1 MDNRELVQ
9 KARERGNFQNLASL
23 AKAVGVN
30 HSSLSLLASG
40 KGELSDETYARLA
53 ELAGI
58 DPALVIIE
66 KHERKAGAEGRKV
79 WERLRHALVKS
90 GSVLAVAAM
99 PTIHQLPVN
108 ELQIVQAQNAV
119 PEIGIMRRKS
129 TPGFQS
135 HPRGLPWVWWGS
147 YTDRSSC
154 APPDSLK

>member
-1 MDNRELVQ
+1 MEAKDLLRTAQEKTGLS
-9 KARERGNFQNLASL
+9 QNKIAGM
-23 AKAVGVN
+23 VGLRQAT
-30 HSSLSLLASG
+30 LSQWAAG
-40 KGELSDETYARLA
+40 KSELSDETYARLA

-66 KHERKAGAEGRKV
+66 KHERKAGTEGRKV

-99 PTIHQLPVN
+99 PTVHQLPVN

-119 PEIGIMRRKS
+119 PGIGIMRRKS

>member
-1 MDNRELVQ
+1 MEAKDLLRTAQEKTGLS
-9 KARERGNFQNLASL
+9 QNKIAGM
-23 AKAVGVN
+23 VGLRQAT
-30 HSSLSLLASG
+30 LSQWAAG
-40 KGELSDETYARLA
+40 KSELSDETYARLA

-66 KHERKAGAEGRKV
+66 KHERKAGTEGRKV

-99 PTIHQLPVN
+99 PTVHQLPVN

-119 PEIGIMRRKS
+119 PGIGIMRRTS

>member
-66 KHERKAGAEGRKV
+66 KHERKAGVEGRKV

-90 GSVLAVAAM
+90 GSVLIVVTVPAITALHHEDLATGQTAIQCSSNRYYATYKYTRFPEPSPRLAVGLVGLLYRPLVVRAA
-99 PTIHQLPVN
+99 
-108 ELQIVQAQNAV
+108 
-119 PEIGIMRRKS
+119 R
-129 TPGFQS
+129 
-135 HPRGLPWVWWGS
+135 
-147 YTDRSSC
+147 
-154 APPDSLK
+154 

>member
-1 MDNRELVQ
+1 MDIQQIIDTAAKRQSVSQ
-9 KARERGNFQNLASL
+9 ATL
-23 AKAVGVN
+23 AKMVGVKP
-30 HSSLSLLASG
+30 SSLSNLRTG
-40 KGELSDETYARLA
+40 KGELSDDTYVRLA

-66 KHERKAGAEGRKV
+66 KHERKAGVEGRKV
-79 WERLRHALVKS
+79 WERLRHALAKS
-90 GSVLAVAAM
+90 GSVLAVAAI
-99 PTIHQLPVN
+99 PTVHQLPVN
-108 ELQIVQAQNAV
+108 ELQITQAQNAL
-119 PEIGIMRRKS
+119 PAIGIMRRTS

>member
-1 MDNRELVQ
+1 MDNRELIERAM
-9 KARERGNFQNLASL
+9 KARGLKSQREL
-23 AKAVGVN
+23 AKLLDLN
-30 HSSLSLLASG
+30 NSSLSLLKNE

-66 KHERKAGAEGRKV
+66 KHERKAGVEGRKV

-99 PTIHQLPVN
+99 PTVHQLPVN
-108 ELQIVQAQNAV
+108 GLQIIQTQNAV